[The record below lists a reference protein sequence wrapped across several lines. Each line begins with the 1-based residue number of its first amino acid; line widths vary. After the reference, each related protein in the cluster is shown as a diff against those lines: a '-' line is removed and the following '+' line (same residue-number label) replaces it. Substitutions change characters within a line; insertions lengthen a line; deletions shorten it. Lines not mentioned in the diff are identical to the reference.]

1 MSKPLTGIRVI
12 ELAGIG
18 PAPYA
23 GQLLAEMGAEVIV
36 VNRPGISLPS
46 IDSRGKKSIIVNIKK
61 SAGVNIVLDLC
72 KTADVIIE
80 GFRPGVTER
89 LGLGPKDC
97 HNINPKL
104 IYGRMTGWGQT
115 GPWSNMAGHDINYI
129 SITGALHAIGKN
141 KQVPYPPLNLLGDY
155 GGGSMFLI
163 MGILASL
170 IKVSKTGIGEIID
183 SAIIDGTTS
192 MMGIVHS
199 LHSMGQWTDKR
210 ESNLLDGSMPFYR
223 CYETKDKKYMA
234 VGCLEAKFFDIMLN
248 CINLNKEDF
257 GAQHNENLWPMQH
270 KKLEKAFSLKT
281 RKEWSNIFDNQDAC
295 VTPVLSYKEAIEHP
309 QNMHR
314 DNLIENSGVVRTG
327 TAPKFSNSDNIIDH
341 EISESGKHSRCI
353 LKEIGYSNEY
363 IDELSS
369 RAIVY
374 CRE

>member
-129 SITGALHAIGKN
+129 SITGALHAIGKD

-199 LHSMGQWTDKR
+199 LHSMGQWSDKR

-248 CINLNKEDF
+248 CINLNKEEF

-270 KKLEKAFSLKT
+270 KILEKAFSLKT